1 MHGEIRVE
9 TQRVGLWRGHVV
21 WGTRVSARARTAV
34 RSVMTPSVRT
44 VGKGG
49 SLHPGPVNHACPRKW
64 LKTRGSPIL
73 RLRAHELTPTPEMD
87 VSGVVSRRI
96 RARSQPKHKTFF
108 YKNFLKKNFL
118 KSLTNFNLTPF
129 GPQNRRILCL
139 CQTEILG
146 QLLNFTKEVQ
156 KHRTRNVKNL
166 RLRRIHG
173 REAPLL

>member
-1 MHGEIRVE
+1 
-9 TQRVGLWRGHVV
+9 
-21 WGTRVSARARTAV
+21 
-34 RSVMTPSVRT
+34 
-44 VGKGG
+44 
-49 SLHPGPVNHACPRKW
+49 
-64 LKTRGSPIL
+64 
-73 RLRAHELTPTPEMD
+73 MD

-96 RARSQPKHKTFF
+96 RARSQPKRKTFF

-166 RLRRIHG
+166 RLRRIWPPAAPAAG
-173 REAPLL
+173 RNPDIFPPAAGSASGGACGGLKRHVNPLFGGQRRCRHPPPQWTIG

>member
-1 MHGEIRVE
+1 M
-9 TQRVGLWRGHVV
+9 
-21 WGTRVSARARTAV
+21 
-34 RSVMTPSVRT
+34 
-44 VGKGG
+44 
-49 SLHPGPVNHACPRKW
+49 PR
-64 LKTRGSPIL
+64 
-73 RLRAHELTPTPEMD
+73 RAHELTPTPEMD

-146 QLLNFTKEVQ
+146 QLLNFTKEVL

-166 RLRRIHG
+166 RLRRIWPPAAPAAG
-173 REAPLL
+173 RNQRFFFACGGLCLRRRLRWAESRKRGGSRHERMDMGLMGSRCPLRILHLLFRIYCRG